1 MSAVRKKILLVEDD
15 RGIQGL
21 IDVLF
26 TRKEIGVDC
35 ASDGE
40 QALRMLRAREYG
52 AVLLDLMLPRVNGF
66 EVMRELKALN
76 PDILKKTIVLTAA
89 SDLTL
94 REFDET
100 QVRKLLR
107 KPFSISELVAA
118 VDQCLTAG
126 EESLPTVVQSRT
138 PSVNAH

>member
-1 MSAVRKKILLVEDD
+1 M
-15 RGIQGL
+15 
-21 IDVLF
+21 
-26 TRKEIGVDC
+26 
-35 ASDGE
+35 
-40 QALRMLRAREYG
+40 MLRAKEYG
-52 AVLLDLMLPRVNGF
+52 AILLDLMLPRVNGF

-126 EESLPTVVQSRT
+126 EESRPTAVQSRT

>member
-1 MSAVRKKILLVEDD
+1 MNSSKRQILLVEDD

-21 IDVLF
+21 IAVLF
-26 TRKEIGVDC
+26 SRKEINVDC
-35 ASDGE
+35 AADGE
-40 QALRMLRAREYG
+40 QALLMLRTREYG

-76 PDILKKTIVLTAA
+76 PAILKRTIVLTAA

-94 REFDET
+94 RDFDET

-107 KPFSISELVAA
+107 KPFSISDLLMA
-118 VDQCLTAG
+118 VDECFTSEG
-126 EESLPTVVQSRT
+126 SLSAPTVIPR
-138 PSVNAH
+138 PSAIEAH

>member
-1 MSAVRKKILLVEDD
+1 MSAVRKEILLVEDD

-26 TRKEIGVDC
+26 TRKEIGVDV

-40 QALRMLRAREYG
+40 QALSLLREKEYG
-52 AVLLDLMLPRVNGF
+52 AVLLDLMLPRLNGF

-76 PDILKKTIVLTAA
+76 PAVLKKTIVLTAA

-107 KPFSISELVAA
+107 KPFSISDLMTA
-118 VDQCLTAG
+118 VDQCLAAN
-126 EESLPTVVQSRT
+126 EESSPDPVPLRPTGT
-138 PSVNAH
+138 AH